1 MNPQDAQASLDSIRR
16 LQDRTR
22 EEIARQVFPLP
33 YVIISSLGIF
43 AGFAAADLPRPWLT
57 VGTLLGWGLY
67 AGIGIGYAHWAS
79 VRRKPTGQEAGIYV
93 ALTIVLLLVFFVS
106 RIGAFALFGVPAY
119 GFPSQAVVAAAVT
132 AVVYIAIVPLVRRAL
147 RAVIQRDGR
156 RG

>member
-43 AGFAAADLPRPWLT
+43 AGFAAADLP
-57 VGTLLGWGLY
+57 
-67 AGIGIGYAHWAS
+67 A
-79 VRRKPTGQEAGIYV
+79 
-93 ALTIVLLLVFFVS
+93 
-106 RIGAFALFGVPAY
+106 
-119 GFPSQAVVAAAVT
+119 
-132 AVVYIAIVPLVRRAL
+132 
-147 RAVIQRDGR
+147 